1 MDIATLTNSEYLRIL
16 VVGIFVYL
24 GDVFLIIEKIN
35 QRIQE
40 VKNKHDQEIKLKLKE
55 QTPDALIFM
64 FDSLRKSRLRID
76 QIDAMV
82 NLNIIGGIATLVG
95 CFVGFLLQIANLPQD
110 LAISVVIV
118 GFVLFSIS
126 IIFLVYWY
134 LKKSDASIK

>member
-1 MDIATLTNSEYLRIL
+1 
-16 VVGIFVYL
+16 
-24 GDVFLIIEKIN
+24 
-35 QRIQE
+35 
-40 VKNKHDQEIKLKLKE
+40 
-55 QTPDALIFM
+55 M